1 MICCGVRGKTF
12 GGNFIK
18 YSCNLCCRT
27 TLTVRVG
34 KQQCIVQSQ
43 IWLLAVFLY
52 QDPYTV
58 SNMSIVAFQ
67 NQPSQLLICRGN
79 VEVSYEGLITDMLG
93 NEGGLPMSVALSL
106 KVY

>member
-1 MICCGVRGKTF
+1 MICCGVRGKAF

-27 TLTVRVG
+27 TLIVRVG

-43 IWLLAVFLY
+43 IWLLTAFLY

-58 SNMSIVAFQ
+58 PNMGIVAFQ
-67 NQPSQLLICRGN
+67 NKPSQLLVCRCN
-79 VEVSYEGLITDMLG
+79 VEVSYKGLITDMLG
-93 NEGGLPMSVALSL
+93 NEGVLPMKAALSL
-106 KVY
+106 KGY